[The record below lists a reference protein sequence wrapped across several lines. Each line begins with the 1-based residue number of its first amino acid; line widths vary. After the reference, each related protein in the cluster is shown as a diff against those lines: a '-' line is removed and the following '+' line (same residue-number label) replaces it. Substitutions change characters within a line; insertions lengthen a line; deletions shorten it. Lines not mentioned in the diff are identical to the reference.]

1 MASVWL
7 QFKPASSFCALVVA
21 MHANEIDSEYIQS
34 IPSACLKVFQ
44 VIHSSCHIAIQ
55 CVFDKILCFCLGDRM
70 TTIFSSCLNQ
80 FAIERTHTWHMHAYI
95 FTVKIYGIN
104 FQFLSELFPSSYPT
118 TQRYSMSLAV
128 QYVCRLDAFITSP
141 KNALECS
148 EQWNIFRRQNVV
160 RWIQQLE

>member
-1 MASVWL
+1 MKLTQNIFKVYSLYVWKCFKWYTPAATLPFSVFSIKYYVSIWEIEWQLYFRAAS
-7 QFKPASSFCALVVA
+7 
-21 MHANEIDSEYIQS
+21 
-34 IPSACLKVFQ
+34 
-44 VIHSSCHIAIQ
+44 
-55 CVFDKILCFCLGDRM
+55 
-70 TTIFSSCLNQ
+70 FSSCLNQ

-95 FTVKIYGIN
+95 FRVKIYGIN